1 VAQNAD
7 DARYIPARQIDA
19 GDEDQPVVDHN
30 DLLIERSTARV
41 FGAPQSPIVIE
52 PPGVTFFFIYNLFET
67 IPKKNLE
74 KTSGH
79 DVTSETNLT

>member
-1 VAQNAD
+1 
-7 DARYIPARQIDA
+7 
-19 GDEDQPVVDHN
+19 
-30 DLLIERSTARV
+30 V

-74 KTSGH
+74 KTSGY